1 MPIMINSS
9 SLTRTLHSR
18 FPLLKH
24 YSCYLPVPLPHQT
37 TRSVEAGLWL
47 THLCAPAQGLA

>member
-9 SLTRTLHSR
+9 SLIRALHSR

-24 YSCYLPVPLPHQT
+24 YSCYLQVPLPHQT
-37 TRSVEAGLWL
+37 TRSVETGLWL